1 MSFWWEGGETRRNVE
16 RENGNTEPKK
26 LKQLRTLAS
35 FLPPPRVFLHCS
47 SRMILRIDLRATLP
61 IPERVRPRERKRG
74 REKEK
79 TGRESEGKR
88 DNKTTIFK
96 KKRSLPQLFF
106 NSPPNP
112 PFPLSLP
119 LRPSIFSPKC
129 THFRPTIQYSPND
142 YLSLCSFFS
151 CAKRKKITT

>member
-1 MSFWWEGGETRRNVE
+1 ME

-96 KKRSLPQLFF
+96 K
-106 NSPPNP
+106 NAA
-112 PFPLSLP
+112 
-119 LRPSIFSPKC
+119 
-129 THFRPTIQYSPND
+129 FR
-142 YLSLCSFFS
+142 SFFS
-151 CAKRKKITT
+151 TAPPTHLFL